1 MPFLRTVITLWWGFG
16 VVHKMGVF
24 EFSTLLVP
32 ECCPLI
38 WGFRPLIRNQPTKI
52 YVISLDC
59 LELVGT
65 EEVNHV
71 LLVLT

>member
-1 MPFLRTVITLWWGFG
+1 M
-16 VVHKMGVF
+16 
-24 EFSTLLVP
+24 
-32 ECCPLI
+32 
-38 WGFRPLIRNQPTKI
+38 IRNQPTKI

-65 EEVNHV
+65 EKVNHV